1 MQGSEPSPTD
11 EPTPA
16 ASSRRRT
23 LDLVILERPR
33 CPRCGGIRL
42 RKYRSLF
49 DQGDGSAV
57 SWVRCACGHRFKVV
71 LE

>member
-1 MQGSEPSPTD
+1 M
-11 EPTPA
+11 
-16 ASSRRRT
+16 
-23 LDLVILERPR
+23 VILERPR
-33 CPRCGGIRL
+33 CPRCGGIHL

-57 SWVRCACGHRFKVV
+57 AWVRCQCGHRFKVV